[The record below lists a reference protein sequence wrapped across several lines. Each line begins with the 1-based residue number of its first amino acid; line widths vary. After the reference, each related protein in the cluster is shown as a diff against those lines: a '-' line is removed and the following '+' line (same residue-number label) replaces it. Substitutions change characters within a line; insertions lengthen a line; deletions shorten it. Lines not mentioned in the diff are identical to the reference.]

1 MRFRATSFFACIAI
15 IAAVSAAAPAW
26 ADEPPTAPQAKP
38 EGQAPQ
44 AKQEVPA
51 EQTPAEMRADLY
63 ARLAAA
69 KDSDETASLVG
80 LLMHAYSQSGS
91 DTGDLLLQRARRAI
105 GEEEYSDALKILDA
119 TIALLPEWAEG
130 WNARATARYLQDD
143 YDGSMADIAQTLKR
157 EPQHLGA
164 LMGMATILEA
174 RGKREQALQV
184 YERVQAIAPHWRNVE
199 EPIERLKAALAGQ
212 EL

>member
-1 MRFRATSFFACIAI
+1 
-15 IAAVSAAAPAW
+15 
-26 ADEPPTAPQAKP
+26 
-38 EGQAPQ
+38 
-44 AKQEVPA
+44 
-51 EQTPAEMRADLY
+51 MRADLY

-69 KDSDETASLVG
+69 KDSDETAGLIG

-119 TIALLPEWAEG
+119 TIALLPDWAEG

-157 EPQHLGA
+157 EPRHLGA
-164 LMGMATILEA
+164 LMGMSHILDA
-174 RGKREQALQV
+174 RDKKEQALKV
-184 YERVQAIAPHWRNVE
+184 CERVLAIAPHWRNAE
-199 EPIERLKAALAGQ
+199 KTADRLKSAIADE